1 MFVIWCRYL
10 FGSFEVFFIYVYHV
24 FERVYD
30 FFEVSL
36 VVVSQFIGVGRGVLW
51 QEVEVFW
58 CFEDIVF
65 FEIVVWEVW
74 FGIVQVRVVGLG
86 FV

>member
-10 FGSFEVFFIYVYHV
+10 FGSFEVFFIYVYYV

-51 QEVEVFW
+51 QEVEVFQ